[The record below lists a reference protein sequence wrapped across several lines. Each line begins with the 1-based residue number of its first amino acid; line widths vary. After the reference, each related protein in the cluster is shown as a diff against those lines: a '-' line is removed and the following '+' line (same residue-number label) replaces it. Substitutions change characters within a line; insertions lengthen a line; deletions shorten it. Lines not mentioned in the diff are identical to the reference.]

1 MLKDELVAEIS
12 MRRDIPL
19 EDVEEVLEEQEIILC
34 EEARTKKKK
43 RNICIFGTLAIFI
56 AGMVAA
62 VAILNKKQ
70 KINLEELVDTI
81 KKSLKDKCDKCCD

>member
-19 EDVEEVLEEQEIILC
+19 EDVEEVLDEQEIILC
-34 EEARTKKKK
+34 AEAKAKKRK
-43 RNICIFGTLAIFI
+43 RNICIFGTIAIFV

-62 VAILNKKQ
+62 LAILNKKQ
-70 KINLEELVDTI
+70 KINLEELVATI
-81 KKSLKDKCDKCCD
+81 KQNLKDKCEKCCD